1 MINLQKQ
8 KFYKRRKNMKFVH
21 IADMHFDTAFT
32 TLDTKKNI
40 GDLRRLEQREVFKQI
55 IEYIKQEQIE
65 YFFIAGDLYEQ
76 EYIRQSTIEYI
87 NNLFKTIPNTQIFIS
102 PGNHDPFI
110 QNSFYAQFPWNN
122 NVHIFSSKI
131 EKIST
136 QEADIYGFGFNDF
149 YCKDCRLENLEIENK
164 NKLNIL
170 VIHGSIEGGS
180 AENTEYNPIKKS
192 ILQEKGFDY
201 IALGHIHKTNF
212 NITENNNIIYPGST
226 ISFGFDE
233 LGKHGMIVG
242 NLEKNQL
249 ELNFIKLDNRI
260 FQEINLDISN
270 IFSEEELIEKLNE
283 LNLEENTE
291 NKIILIGIRNF
302 EIKINH
308 ILKLIQN
315 EKIIK
320 IKNATKIKYNLEE
333 ISKENNL
340 RGIFVKEL
348 LKKLEKEEYSK
359 EEILQAIE
367 MGLSL
372 I

>member
-1 MINLQKQ
+1 M
-8 KFYKRRKNMKFVH
+8 RFVH

-40 GDLRRLEQREVFKQI
+40 GDLRRLEQRDVFKQI
-55 IEYIKQEQIE
+55 IEYIKQEQIK

-76 EYIRQSTIEYI
+76 EYIKQTTIEYI
-87 NNLFKTIPNTQIFIS
+87 NNLFKTIPSTKVFIS

-110 QNSFYAQFPWNN
+110 LNSFYSQFKWNE
-122 NVHIFSSKI
+122 NVYIFSSEI
-131 EKIST
+131 EKFST
-136 QEADIYGFGFNDF
+136 DEVDIYGFGFNDF
-149 YCKDCRLENLEIENK
+149 YCKDCGIENLIIEDK

-170 VIHGSIEGGS
+170 IIHGTLDGGNIE
-180 AENTEYNPIKKS
+180 NIEYNPIKKS

-201 IALGHIHKTNF
+201 VALGHIHKKNY
-212 NITENNNIIYPGST
+212 NQTENNKIIYPGST
-226 ISFGFDE
+226 ISLGFDE
-233 LGKHGMIVG
+233 TGEHGMIVG
-242 NLEKNQL
+242 NLEKNKL

-260 FQEINLDISN
+260 FQEIKLDISN

-283 LNLEENTE
+283 LNLENNTE
-291 NKIILIGIRNF
+291 NKIILIGNRNF

-320 IKNATKIKYNLEE
+320 IKNATKISYNLEE

-340 RGIFVKEL
+340 RGIYVKEL
-348 LKKLEKEEYSK
+348 LKKLENNEYSK

-367 MGLSL
+367 IGLNL

>member
-1 MINLQKQ
+1 
-8 KFYKRRKNMKFVH
+8 MKFVH

-40 GDLRRLEQREVFKQI
+40 GDLRRLEQRNVFKQI

-76 EYIRQSTIEYI
+76 EYIRQNTIEYI
-87 NNLFKTIPNTQIFIS
+87 NQLFQTIPNTKILIA

-110 QNSFYAQFPWNN
+110 SNSFYAQFQWSK

-136 QEADIYGFGFNDF
+136 EEADIYGFGFDDF
-149 YCKDCRLENLEIENK
+149 YCKDCGIEK
-164 NKLNIL
+164 FKIEDENKLNIL
-170 VIHGSIEGGS
+170 IIHGSLDGGS
-180 AENTEYNPIKKS
+180 VQNAEYNPIKKN
-192 ILQEKGFDY
+192 ILQQKGFDY
-201 IALGHIHKTNF
+201 VALGHIHKTNF
-212 NITENNNIIYPGST
+212 NARENNNIIYPGST

-233 LGKHGMIVG
+233 LGEHGMIVG
-242 NLEKNQL
+242 NLEKNKL

-270 IFSEEELIEKLNE
+270 VFSEEELIEKLNE
-283 LNLEENTE
+283 LNLEKNTE
-291 NKIILIGIRNF
+291 NKIILTGVRNF

-320 IKNATKIKYNLEE
+320 IKNATKINYNLEE

-348 LKKLEKEEYSK
+348 LKKLENEEYSR

-367 MGLSL
+367 IGLNL

>member
-1 MINLQKQ
+1 
-8 KFYKRRKNMKFVH
+8 MKFVH

-32 TLDTKKNI
+32 TLNTKKNM
-40 GDLRRLEQREVFKQI
+40 GDLRRLEQRDVFKQI
-55 IEYIKQEQIE
+55 IEYIKKEQIE

-76 EYIRQSTIEYI
+76 EYIRQNTIEYI
-87 NNLFKTIPNTQIFIS
+87 NNLFKTIPNTKIFIT

-110 QNSFYAQFPWNN
+110 SNSFYSQFQWNK
-122 NVHIFSSKI
+122 NVYIFNSKI

-136 QEADIYGFGFNDF
+136 EEADIYGFGFNDF
-149 YCKDCRLENLEIENK
+149 YCKDCGIETLKIENK
-164 NKLNIL
+164 NKINIL
-170 VIHGSIEGGS
+170 IIHGSLDSG
-180 AENTEYNPIKKS
+180 NTQNAEYNPLKTS
-192 ILQEKGFDY
+192 ILQEKSFDY

-212 NITENNNIIYPGST
+212 NKEKNNNIIYPGST

-233 LGKHGMIVG
+233 LGEHGMIIG
-242 NLEKNQL
+242 DLKKNNLK
-249 ELNFIKLDNRI
+249 LNFIKLDKRI

-291 NKIILIGIRNF
+291 NKIILIGTRNF
-302 EIKINH
+302 EIKINN
-308 ILKLIQN
+308 ILKLINN

-320 IKNATKIKYNLEE
+320 IKNNTKINFNLEE

-348 LKKLEKEEYSK
+348 LKKLENEEYSK
-359 EEILQAIE
+359 EEILLAIE
-367 MGLSL
+367 IGLNL

>member
-1 MINLQKQ
+1 
-8 KFYKRRKNMKFVH
+8 MKFVH

-40 GDLRRLEQREVFKQI
+40 GDLRRLEQRNVFKQI

-76 EYIRQSTIEYI
+76 EYIRQNTIEYI
-87 NNLFKTIPNTQIFIS
+87 NQLFQTIPNTKILIA

-110 QNSFYAQFPWNN
+110 SNSFYAQFQWSK

-136 QEADIYGFGFNDF
+136 EEADIYGFGFDDF
-149 YCKDCRLENLEIENK
+149 YCKDCGIEK
-164 NKLNIL
+164 FKIEDENKLNIL
-170 VIHGSIEGGS
+170 IIHGSLDGGS
-180 AENTEYNPIKKS
+180 VQNAEYNPIKKN
-192 ILQEKGFDY
+192 ILQQKGFDY
-201 IALGHIHKTNF
+201 VALGHIHKTNF
-212 NITENNNIIYPGST
+212 NARENNNIIYPGST

-233 LGKHGMIVG
+233 LGEHGMMVG
-242 NLEKNQL
+242 NLEKNKL

-270 IFSEEELIEKLNE
+270 VFSEEELIEKLNE
-283 LNLEENTE
+283 LNLEKNTE
-291 NKIILIGIRNF
+291 NKIILTGVRNF

-320 IKNATKIKYNLEE
+320 IKNATKINYNLEE

-348 LKKLEKEEYSK
+348 LKKLENEEYSR

-367 MGLSL
+367 IGLNL